1 MTRIKPSLP
10 AEGVFLGRARVAGS
24 AHPLVVTVR
33 GGEVVDITSKDAPTV
48 RDVCEMDD
56 AAGYVRAAK
65 GKAIGALDAI
75 AANSFEAEPRC
86 RRSRICFRR
95 SICRR

>member
-10 AEGVFLGRARVAGS
+10 AEGIFLGRARTTGI

-33 GGEVVDITSKDAPTV
+33 GNEIVDITSGDAPTV

-56 AAGYVRAAK
+56 AAG
-65 GKAIGALDAI
+65 
-75 AANSFEAEPRC
+75 
-86 RRSRICFRR
+86 
-95 SICRR
+95 

>member
-10 AEGVFLGRARVAGS
+10 AEGIFLGRARVVGS

-56 AAGYVRAAK
+56 AAGYVGAGQGQDRSARSTRSPPTASRRT
-65 GKAIGALDAI
+65 AI
-75 AANSFEAEPRC
+75 
-86 RRSRICFRR
+86 RRSHICFRR
-95 SICRR
+95 STCRR